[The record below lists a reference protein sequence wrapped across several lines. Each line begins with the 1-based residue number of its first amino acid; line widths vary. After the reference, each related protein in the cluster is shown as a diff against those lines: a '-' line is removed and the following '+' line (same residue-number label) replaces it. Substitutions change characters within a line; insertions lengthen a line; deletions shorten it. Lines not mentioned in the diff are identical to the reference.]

1 MRISRK
7 TWRCF
12 HCDEVFRSP
21 AEARLHF
28 GADQGHDPI
37 CKLRM
42 PGEYH
47 LLNILRDQEQQL
59 ERYRAEDSEVMR
71 AMHSMHADHAAA
83 LRGEEEK
90 GYARGLRDANH
101 VEPQPF
107 IPACSV
113 CGEPG
118 CPDHM

>member
-1 MRISRK
+1 MIGRK
-7 TWRCF
+7 QWRCF
-12 HCDEVFRSP
+12 HCDEVSTRR
-21 AEARLHF
+21 EDARLHF

-71 AMHSMHADHAAA
+71 AMHSMYADHAGA
-83 LRGEEEK
+83 LRREEEK
-90 GYARGLRDANH
+90 GYARGLRDARLQEGSNY
-101 VEPQPF
+101 VEP
-107 IPACSV
+107 AN
-113 CGEPG
+113 G
-118 CPDHM
+118 